1 MQTLGCYD
9 INKDIH
15 FGFFEIHR
23 NIAEYN
29 IKNESTLSL
38 FIYEIFDWVEEEKQE
53 ILEFPKYYSIFIRTL
68 SGMTLS
74 LNVSSSNEIRTIKTI
89 IEKKIGIP
97 LCKQYLFFKL
107 DLLNEKRTL
116 ADYNIKKDAILHLVE
131 RPNNNPSKFFFQD
144 ENECLK
150 INNDDDEDEK
160 DITIFINTYEG
171 KTLFLH
177 IYEFDTI
184 KKLKKIIQK
193 IKGIL
198 PEQQKLFFLNKELE
212 DNRNIKD
219 YNIMN
224 YSILD
229 LYDPKG
235 INNELKGE
243 TNYLCQEKNLYE
255 KQDNQNI
262 IINKDYKEY
271 FYKTLLKRNQL
282 NVNLLYFDL
291 NMTNKENYIY
301 FNNFKVDV
309 VGGFHAIDDLNILKE
324 YLGKLK
330 EKDIPFIVISTG
342 TSGKDVIS
350 ICKEYP
356 FVKEV
361 IIFCRNYDYNKHY
374 IKEYPGYVKK
384 ILTSIKQI
392 YEYIGTF
399 EADKYKGGIEKYLH
413 EDKYIF
419 SSEEIKMNKQLQ
431 QCPLISSIEYDRCFY
446 LVHKAYSHFFGE
458 MFNENELPMFN
469 NENLNKILDYLNQFD
484 FEKEEQKNLLIKC
497 FKNLSNLKTNDEFV
511 EKSIR
516 AYTGESQFC
525 YLFNRIMRNF
535 ETGLLTFAYYMG
547 PFLYGLNKYVK
558 ENNNFA
564 ILKDKKL
571 YRIIKCSKLE
581 FYQYKLNLGHIVCFP
596 SLTSTS
602 SKEIKFKPSK
612 LSQKTNNINE
622 ETMTIKM
629 IFKYKYKKGDISPGI
644 IIEDKKIKDGSYL
657 SKNPK
662 EKEVL
667 LFPFTFAKI
676 NDINSEMKNGIKINI
691 IRFEIIN
698 RNSYIEYTLKNDC
711 ENRLL
716 LSKL

>member
-324 YLGKLK
+324 Y
-330 EKDIPFIVISTG
+330 
-342 TSGKDVIS
+342 
-350 ICKEYP
+350 
-356 FVKEV
+356 
-361 IIFCRNYDYNKHY
+361 
-374 IKEYPGYVKK
+374 
-384 ILTSIKQI
+384 
-392 YEYIGTF
+392 
-399 EADKYKGGIEKYLH
+399 
-413 EDKYIF
+413 
-419 SSEEIKMNKQLQ
+419 
-431 QCPLISSIEYDRCFY
+431 
-446 LVHKAYSHFFGE
+446 
-458 MFNENELPMFN
+458 
-469 NENLNKILDYLNQFD
+469 
-484 FEKEEQKNLLIKC
+484 
-497 FKNLSNLKTNDEFV
+497 
-511 EKSIR
+511 
-516 AYTGESQFC
+516 
-525 YLFNRIMRNF
+525 
-535 ETGLLTFAYYMG
+535 
-547 PFLYGLNKYVK
+547 
-558 ENNNFA
+558 
-564 ILKDKKL
+564 
-571 YRIIKCSKLE
+571 
-581 FYQYKLNLGHIVCFP
+581 
-596 SLTSTS
+596 
-602 SKEIKFKPSK
+602 
-612 LSQKTNNINE
+612 
-622 ETMTIKM
+622 
-629 IFKYKYKKGDISPGI
+629 
-644 IIEDKKIKDGSYL
+644 
-657 SKNPK
+657 
-662 EKEVL
+662 
-667 LFPFTFAKI
+667 
-676 NDINSEMKNGIKINI
+676 
-691 IRFEIIN
+691 
-698 RNSYIEYTLKNDC
+698 
-711 ENRLL
+711 
-716 LSKL
+716 